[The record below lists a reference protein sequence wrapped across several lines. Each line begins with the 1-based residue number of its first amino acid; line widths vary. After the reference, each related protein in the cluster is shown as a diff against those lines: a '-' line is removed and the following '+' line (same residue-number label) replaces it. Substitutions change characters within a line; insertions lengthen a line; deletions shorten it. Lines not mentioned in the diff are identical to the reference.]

1 MTRRLVILGASG
13 DLTSRYL
20 VPALARLHEAKELP
34 QEIRIL
40 GVARDEWDT
49 ETFRRHIAEK
59 LERHAAHIAQSSR
72 DAVTSAL
79 EYHRADI
86 TNQNEMA
93 TAIGQMEEPIVAYL
107 ALPPAVFAPAIVSLA
122 GTDLPQE
129 SRVVIEKP
137 FGENLTSAQ
146 ALNRLVH
153 DAFPEHAVFRVDH
166 FLGKQTVL
174 NILGLRFANR
184 LFEPVWNCQHVARVE
199 IIWDET
205 LALEGRATYY
215 DSAGALRDMIQNH
228 LLQLLCL
235 IGMEP
240 PFSLD
245 AHDFRN
251 RKVEVLR
258 AVHRLAPEEVVQRT
272 VRGRYSAGRIGD
284 QELPAYVDEEGVD
297 PTRGTETFAQVTLHI
312 NNWRWAGVPLI
323 LRSGKALARD
333 RKEIAIHFK
342 SVPYLPFRLGAE
354 PSPNVLRLTLD
365 PDRVALGVNI
375 NGQGDPFALESIALD
390 AALAPEEVTAYGRL
404 LLDVFNGDPTLFIR
418 DDEAEEL
425 WRIVGPILD
434 AWAQGRV
441 PLREYPAGS
450 DGPREE
456 IA

>member
-20 VPALARLHEAKELP
+20 LPALARLHEAKELP

-107 ALPPAVFAPAIVSLA
+107 ALPPAVFTPAIVSLA

-245 AHDFRN
+245 EHDFRN

-342 SVPYLPFRLGAE
+342 SVPHLPFRLGAE

-456 IA
+456 LA

>member
-1 MTRRLVILGASG
+1 MTYPLVILGASG

-20 VPALARLHEAKELP
+20 LPALARLHEAREFP
-34 QEIRIL
+34 QESRIL

-49 ETFRRHIAEK
+49 EVFRHHIAEK
-59 LERHAAHIAQSSR
+59 LQRHAAHIAQSSR

-79 EYHRADI
+79 EYCRADI
-86 TNQNEMA
+86 TNQNEIA
-93 TAIGQMEEPIVAYL
+93 NAIGQMEEPVVAYL
-107 ALPPAVFAPAIVSLA
+107 ALPPAVFAPAIASLA

-137 FGENLTSAQ
+137 FGENLASAQ

-153 DAFPEHAVFRVDH
+153 DAFPEHTVFRVDH

-184 LFEPVWNCQHVARVE
+184 VFEPVWNCQHVASVE

-245 AHDFRN
+245 EHDFRN

-258 AVHRLAPEEVVQRT
+258 AVHRLSPEEVVQRT
-272 VRGRYSAGRIGD
+272 VRGRYSAGRLSD

-312 NNWRWAGVPLI
+312 NNWRWAGVPFI
-323 LRSGKALARD
+323 LRSGKALGQD

-342 SVPYLPFRLGAE
+342 PVPHVPFRLGAE
-354 PSPNVLRLTLD
+354 PSSNRLRLTLD

-375 NGQGDPFALESIALD
+375 NGQGDPFALESIELD

-425 WRIVGPILD
+425 WRIVEPIYE
-434 AWAQGRV
+434 AWAQNRV
-441 PLREYPAGS
+441 SLLEYPAGS
-450 DGPREE
+450 DGPQE
-456 IA
+456 ALS

>member
-1 MTRRLVILGASG
+1 MTRQLVILGASG

-20 VPALARLHEAKELP
+20 LPALARLHEAREFP

-59 LERHAAHIAQSSR
+59 LERHAAHVAQSSR
-72 DAVTSAL
+72 EAVTSAL
-79 EYHRADI
+79 EYRRADI
-86 TNQNEMA
+86 TSQSEVA
-93 TAIGQMEEPIVAYL
+93 SVIGSAEEPVVAYL
-107 ALPPAVFAPAIVSLA
+107 ALPPAVFAPAIASLA
-122 GTDLPQE
+122 GTDLPRE

-137 FGENLTSAQ
+137 FGENLASAQ
-146 ALNRLVH
+146 VLNRLVH

-184 LFEPVWNCQHVARVE
+184 LFEPLWNCQHVASVE

-245 AHDFRN
+245 EHDFRN

-258 AVHRLAPEEVVQRT
+258 AVHRLSPEEAVQRT
-272 VRGRYSAGRIGD
+272 VRGRYGAGRIGD

-312 NNWRWAGVPLI
+312 NNWRWAGVPFI
-323 LRSGKALARD
+323 LRSGKALGHD

-342 SVPYLPFRLGAE
+342 PVPHIPFRLGAE
-354 PSPNVLRLTLD
+354 PSSNVLRLTLD

-425 WRIVGPILD
+425 WRIVEPIRET
-434 AWAQGRV
+434 WAQDRV
-441 PLREYPAGS
+441 PLLEYPAGS
-450 DGPREE
+450 DGPQE
-456 IA
+456 ALS